1 MNSQEPRR
9 TDVSAVPHQSE
20 HDFHLLID
28 GIVDYGIFM
37 LSLEGRILT
46 WNAGAERMNGYTAP
60 EIVGQHFSKFYPQQ
74 DIKAG
79 KPELELKIALAEGR
93 FEEEGWR
100 LRKDG
105 SRFWTHVLITALR
118 DEHGELRGFGKITRD
133 LTERRAA
140 ETRYRMLVDSV
151 RDYAII
157 TLDPSGIVR
166 SWNAGAEVIKGY
178 SAADILGQDFRKFYT
193 QPDIDRDHPTNE
205 LRIAAA
211 VGRFEDEGWRVRKD
225 GTRFWANVVITPL
238 RDEQGVLLGFS
249 KVTRDLTERRR
260 NEERL
265 RESEERFRLMV
276 ESVKD
281 YAIIMLDPEGK
292 VVSWNAGA
300 ERIKGWTAKEI
311 IGSSFERFYPPAD
324 VEAGKT
330 AYELKV
336 AAETGTFED
345 YGWRVRKDGGRFWAN
360 VVITALRD
368 ATGTLRGFSKVT
380 RDITERKNSEEALR
394 KAFDELESFSYSV
407 SHDLRAPLRSMDG
420 FSDELLELYKDKL
433 DERGKDY
440 LGRIRQSAQRMA
452 RLIDG
457 LLDLSRLGR
466 TKLAHDTVDLSELA
480 QKIGAEHQRAE
491 PLRTVRFDVAPGM
504 RVHAD
509 PSLMRVVLEN
519 LIGNA
524 WKYTS
529 KHPTAHIEVGVEYTD
544 GLPVFFVRDDGA
556 GFDMTYEPKLF
567 GAFQRLHPNDR
578 FPGTG
583 IGLAT
588 VKRIIQRHGGEV
600 SASGAVEK
608 GAKFCFTVGV
618 GHG

>member
-1 MNSQEPRR
+1 MNPKEPRR
-9 TDVSAVPHQSE
+9 TDVPAVRQQGE
-20 HDFHLLID
+20 HDFHLLVD

-37 LSLEGRILT
+37 LSLDGWVLT
-46 WNAGAERMNGYTAP
+46 WNAGAVRMNGYTAA
-60 EIVGQHFSKFYPQQ
+60 EIVGQHFSKFYPEQ
-74 DIKAG
+74 DVKAG
-79 KPELELKIALAEGR
+79 KPELDLKLARTEGR
-93 FEEEGWR
+93 FEEAGWR

-105 SRFWTHVLITALR
+105 AQFWAHVVISALR
-118 DEHGELRGFGKITRD
+118 DEHGELRGFGQVTRD

-140 ETRYRMLVDSV
+140 ETRYRLLVDSV
-151 RDYAII
+151 LDYAII

-166 SWNAGAEVIKGY
+166 SWNAGAEAIKGY
-178 SAADILGQDFRKFYT
+178 RATDIIGQDFRKFYT

-205 LRIAAA
+205 LRLAIA

-225 GTRFWANVVITPL
+225 GTKFWANVVITPL

-324 VEAGKT
+324 VAAGKT

-345 YGWRVRKDGGRFWAN
+345 YGWRVRKDGSRFWAN

-368 ATGTLRGFSKVT
+368 ATGVLCGYSKVT

-457 LLDLSRLGR
+457 LLNLSRLGR
-466 TKLAHDTVDLSELA
+466 TKLTRDTVDLSELA
-480 QKIGAEHQRAE
+480 RKIGAEQQRNE
-491 PLRTVRFDVAPGM
+491 PQRLVKFDVAPGM
-504 RVHAD
+504 KVHAD
-509 PSLMRVVLEN
+509 ASLMRVVLEN

-529 KHPTAHIEVGVEYTD
+529 KHPTAHIEVGVEYTS
-544 GLPVFFVRDDGA
+544 GLPVYFVRDDGA
-556 GFDMTYEPKLF
+556 GFDMTYEAKLF

-588 VKRIIQRHGGEV
+588 VKRIIHRHGGEV
-600 SASGAVEK
+600 FASGAVEK
-608 GAKFCFTVGV
+608 GAKFCFTVGA